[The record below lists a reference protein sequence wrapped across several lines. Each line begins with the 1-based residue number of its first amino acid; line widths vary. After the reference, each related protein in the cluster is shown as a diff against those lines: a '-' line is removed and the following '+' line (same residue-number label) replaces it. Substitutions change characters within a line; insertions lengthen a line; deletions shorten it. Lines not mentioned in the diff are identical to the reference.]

1 MAFLASNNSATLGKP
16 PVISFVF
23 EVSLGNLAIT
33 SPAKIFCLPE
43 NILYQYLEEI
53 ETHHHDI
60 FKFTDGVGGLK
71 QIQVVSDIDKKADD
85 ILSKMTLEEKVGQMT
100 QINLTV
106 IAKGPNKW
114 SSSFPMEI
122 DEKKANKALVD
133 FKVGSVLNTINN
145 TAQKPSVWFKNI
157 SKIQDIAMKNT
168 NLGIPVIYGI
178 DAIHGTTYTD
188 GATMF
193 PQQITTAASWNPENA
208 YNMALVCAYE
218 TRASSIPWNFSPVL
232 DLGLDPRFS
241 RQFESFGE
249 DPLMVERFGVEM
261 IKGYQ
266 GLNNDIS
273 NKYSVAACMKHFVGY
288 HATIS
293 GKDRTPAY
301 IPDNVLKEYHIEPFK
316 KAIDAGAKTIMINS
330 GLINGLPVHADY
342 NLMINVL
349 RNELGFEGVILTDW
363 EDIRK
368 LHDRDK
374 VADSQKEAVKMA
386 INAGIDMSMVPYEYE
401 NFINNLKDLVNEGEV
416 SIERIDDAVKRIL
429 KLKLE
434 LDLFENPVTNYEE
447 YSDFGSKKHH
457 QLAYKAAS
465 ESITLL
471 KNNDNILP
479 IKGNPRILV
488 AGPNGNNMRTL
499 NGAWTYSWQGD
510 LTDQFAGEFNTIYE
524 AIANNYGKNNVKY
537 VSGVSYK
544 ENGSYYDMVE
554 DNINLAVREAK
565 NSDYVVL
572 CLGESTYTEKPG
584 DLNDLTLHHLQLKLA
599 KELAKTGKPI
609 ILILNLGRPRLIS
622 DIEAL
627 MSAVVN
633 VYLPGNFGGDALSDI
648 ISGNVNPSGK
658 LPYTYPLYPNSLLPY
673 YYKPSEVQNNAQGAY
688 NYVGEV
694 NNLYDFGFGL
704 SYSEFVYSNLKINKE
719 EFNSSDTIKV
729 SVNIENTSEIDG
741 FETIQLYSSDLY
753 ASITPDIKR
762 LRDFSKVEIKA
773 GETKT
778 IIFDLP
784 VDNLAFVNLNNDY
797 VVEQGKFKLTIDKLS
812 KEITVN

>member
-1 MAFLASNNSATLGKP
+1 MRYLILLILIFSCTNQTLK
-16 PVISFVF
+16 
-23 EVSLGNLAIT
+23 
-33 SPAKIFCLPE
+33 
-43 NILYQYLEEI
+43 
-53 ETHHHDI
+53 
-60 FKFTDGVGGLK
+60 
-71 QIQVVSDIDKKADD
+71 SDIDLKVDKL
-85 ILSKMTLEEKVGQMT
+85 ISKMTLREKVGQMT

-106 IAKGPNKW
+106 IAKGPTKW
-114 SSSFPMEI
+114 ASSFPMEI

-145 TAQKPSVWFKNI
+145 TAQKPSVWFENI
-157 SKIQDIAMKNT
+157 SKIQEISMGKNP
-168 NLGIPVIYGI
+168 LSIPVIYGI

-218 TRASSIPWNFSPVL
+218 TRASGIPWNFSPVL
-232 DLGLDPRFS
+232 DLGIDPRFS

-249 DPLMVERFGVEM
+249 DPLLVERFGVEM

-273 NKYSVAACMKHFVGY
+273 NKFNVAACMKHFVGY

-301 IPDNVLKEYHIEPFK
+301 IPDNVLSEYHIEPFK
-316 KAIDAGAKTIMINS
+316 KAIEAGAKTIMINS
-330 GLINGLPVHADY
+330 GLINGVPVHADY
-342 NLMINVL
+342 NIMINVL
-349 RNELGFEGVILTDW
+349 RNKLGFEGVILTDW

-374 VADSQKEAVKMA
+374 VAKNQREAIKIA

-401 NFINNLKDLVNEGEV
+401 HFVKNLISLVEEGEV
-416 SIERIDDAVKRIL
+416 SMGRIDDAVKRIL
-429 KLKLE
+429 KLKFE
-434 LDLFENPVTNYEE
+434 LDLFKNPVTNYKDYE
-447 YSDFGSKKHH
+447 DFGSKKHH

-471 KNNDNILP
+471 KNNEDILP
-479 IKGNPRILV
+479 ITGNPKILV
-488 AGPNGNNMRTL
+488 VGPNGNNMRTL

-510 LTDQFAGEFNTIYE
+510 LVDRFAGDYNTIFE
-524 AIANNYGKNNVKY
+524 SVRDTYGRNNVKY
-537 VSGVSYK
+537 VSGVSYNK
-544 ENGSYYDMVE
+544 NGNYYDMIE
-554 DNINLAVREAK
+554 ENIGEAVKEGRK
-565 NSDYVVL
+565 SDYIIL
-572 CLGESTYTEKPG
+572 CLGENTYTEKPG
-584 DLNDLTLHHLQLKLA
+584 DLNDLNIHHLQRKLA
-599 KELAKTGKPI
+599 IELSKTGKPI

-622 DIEAL
+622 DIEPL
-627 MSAVVN
+627 MNAVVN
-633 VYLPGNFGGDALSDI
+633 VYLPGNFGADALADI
-648 ISGNVNPSGK
+648 LSGKVNPSGK

-704 SYSEFVYSNLKINKE
+704 SYSDFEYSNFLITE
-719 EFNSSDTIKV
+719 DTLSSSDTLNV
-729 SVNIENTSEIDG
+729 EVFVTNDSDIDG
-741 FETIQLYSSDLY
+741 YETIQLYSSDLY

-762 LRDFSKVEIKA
+762 LRDFKKILIKS
-773 GETKT
+773 GETKR
-778 IIFDLP
+778 ILFNVPVSDLSFYNK
-784 VDNLAFVNLNNDY
+784 DNMEVLEEGRFKISINN
-797 VVEQGKFKLTIDKLS
+797 LS
-812 KEITVN
+812 KEIYIN

>member
-1 MAFLASNNSATLGKP
+1 MRYIIILLLFFSCTNQNS
-16 PVISFVF
+16 
-23 EVSLGNLAIT
+23 
-33 SPAKIFCLPE
+33 
-43 NILYQYLEEI
+43 
-53 ETHHHDI
+53 
-60 FKFTDGVGGLK
+60 
-71 QIQVVSDIDKKADD
+71 VSDIDKKADD

>member
-1 MAFLASNNSATLGKP
+1 MRYIFILILFFSCTNQ
-16 PVISFVF
+16 
-23 EVSLGNLAIT
+23 NL
-33 SPAKIFCLPE
+33 K
-43 NILYQYLEEI
+43 
-53 ETHHHDI
+53 
-60 FKFTDGVGGLK
+60 
-71 QIQVVSDIDKKADD
+71 SDIDQKVDD
-85 ILSKMTLEEKVGQMT
+85 IISQMTLEEKVGQMT

-114 SSSFPMEI
+114 ESSFPMEI
-122 DEKKANKALVD
+122 DDNKANRALVK

-145 TAQKPSVWFKNI
+145 TAQKPNVWFNNI
-157 SKIQDIAMKNT
+157 SKIQDIAMNKNR
-168 NLGIPVIYGI
+168 LGIPVIYGI

-241 RQFESFGE
+241 RQFETFGE
-249 DPLMVERFGVEM
+249 DPLLVERFGVEM

-266 GLNNDIS
+266 GLDNDIS
-273 NKYSVAACMKHFVGY
+273 NKYNVAACMKHFVGY

-301 IPDNVLKEYHIEPFK
+301 IPDNVLSEYHIEPFK
-316 KAIDAGAKTIMINS
+316 KAIDAGAKTVMINS
-330 GLINGLPVHADY
+330 GLINGIPVHADY

-349 RNELGFEGVILTDW
+349 RNNLGFEGVILTDW

-374 VADSQKEAVKMA
+374 VAETQKEAVKMA

-401 NFINNLKDLVNEGEV
+401 QFFNDLVQLVNEGEV
-416 SIERIDDAVKRIL
+416 SMERIDDAVKRIL
-429 KLKLE
+429 KLKFE

-447 YSDFGSKKHH
+447 YEDFGSKKHH

-471 KNNDNILP
+471 KNNNDILP
-479 IKGNPRILV
+479 LKGKPKILV
-488 AGPNGNNMRTL
+488 TGPNGNNMRTL
-499 NGAWTYSWQGD
+499 NGAWSYSWQGE
-510 LTDQFAGEFNTIYE
+510 LTDRFAGDFNTIYE
-524 AIANNYGKNNVKY
+524 ALQNNYGRNNVKY

-554 DNINLAVREAK
+554 DNINAVVREAR
-565 NSDYVVL
+565 NSDYIVL
-572 CLGESTYTEKPG
+572 CLGENTYTEKPG
-584 DLNDLTLHHLQLKLA
+584 DLNDLNLHQLQVKLA
-599 KELAKTGKPI
+599 KKLAETGKPI

-622 DIEAL
+622 DIEPL

-648 ISGNVNPSGK
+648 ISGDVNPSGK
-658 LPYTYPLYPNSLLPY
+658 LPYTYPAYPNSLLPY

-704 SYSEFVYSNLKINKE
+704 SYSEFIYSDLKVNKDQFG
-719 EFNSSDTIKV
+719 FNETIKI
-729 SVNIENTSEIDG
+729 SVNVENISEIDG

-753 ASITPDIKR
+753 ASVTPDIKR

-773 GETKT
+773 GEKKT
-778 IIFDLP
+778 ITFDLP
-784 VDNLAFVNLNNDY
+784 VDELAFVNADNQL
-797 VVEQGKFKLTIDKLS
+797 VVEPGNFKLTIDRFS
-812 KEITVN
+812 KEISVR

>member
-1 MAFLASNNSATLGKP
+1 MRYIFILILFFSCTNQ
-16 PVISFVF
+16 
-23 EVSLGNLAIT
+23 NL
-33 SPAKIFCLPE
+33 K
-43 NILYQYLEEI
+43 
-53 ETHHHDI
+53 
-60 FKFTDGVGGLK
+60 
-71 QIQVVSDIDKKADD
+71 SDIDQKVDD
-85 ILSKMTLEEKVGQMT
+85 IISQMTLEEKVGQMT

-114 SSSFPMEI
+114 ESSFPMEI
-122 DEKKANKALVD
+122 DDNKANRALVD

-145 TAQKPSVWFKNI
+145 TAQKPNVWFNNI
-157 SKIQDIAMKNT
+157 SKIQDIAMNKNR
-168 NLGIPVIYGI
+168 LGIPVIYGI

-232 DLGLDPRFS
+232 DLGIDPRFS

-249 DPLMVERFGVEM
+249 DPLLVERFGVEM

-273 NKYSVAACMKHFVGY
+273 NKYNVAACMKHFVGY

-301 IPDNVLKEYHIEPFK
+301 IPDNVLKEFHIEPFK
-316 KAIDAGAKTIMINS
+316 KAIEAGAKTVMINS
-330 GLINGLPVHADY
+330 GLINGVPSHADF

-374 VADSQKEAVKMA
+374 VAETQKEAVKIA

-401 NFINNLKDLVNEGEV
+401 QFVNDLIQLVKEGEV
-416 SIERIDDAVKRIL
+416 SMERIDDAVKRIL
-429 KLKLE
+429 KLKFE

-447 YSDFGSKKHH
+447 YEDFGSKKHH

-471 KNNDNILP
+471 KNNNNILP
-479 IKGNPRILV
+479 LKGNPKILV
-488 AGPNGNNMRTL
+488 TGPNGNNMRTL
-499 NGAWTYSWQGD
+499 NGAWSYSWQGE
-510 LTDQFAGEFNTIYE
+510 LTDRFAGDFNTIFE
-524 AIANNYGKNNVKY
+524 GLQNNYGKNNVKY
-537 VSGVSYK
+537 VPGVSYK
-544 ENGSYYDMVE
+544 ENGSYYDMLE
-554 DNINLAVREAK
+554 DNISLAVREAR
-565 NSDYVVL
+565 NSDYVIL
-572 CLGESTYTEKPG
+572 CLGENTYTEKPG
-584 DLNDLTLHHLQLKLA
+584 DLNDLNIHQLQRKLA
-599 KELAKTGKPI
+599 VELSKTGKPI
-609 ILILNLGRPRLIS
+609 VLILNLGRPRLIS
-622 DIEAL
+622 DIEPF

-633 VYLPGNFGGDALSDI
+633 VYLPGNFGGDALADI
-648 ISGNVNPSGK
+648 ISGKVNPSGK
-658 LPYTYPLYPNSLLPY
+658 LPYTYPAYPNSLLPY

-694 NNLYDFGFGL
+694 NNLYDFGYGL
-704 SYSEFVYSNLKINKE
+704 SYSEFIYSNFKVNKGQ
-719 EFNSSDTIKV
+719 FNLNDTIRV
-729 SVNIENTSEIDG
+729 SVDVRNTSNIDG
-741 FETIQLYSSDLY
+741 YETIQLYSSDLY

-762 LRDFSKVEIKA
+762 LRDFNKVEIKG
-773 GETKT
+773 GELKT
-778 IIFDLP
+778 INFNLP
-784 VDNLAFVNLNNDY
+784 VNELAFANAKNEFI
-797 VVEQGKFKLTIDKLS
+797 VEPGKFKLAIDKFS
-812 KEITVN
+812 KEITVR

>member
-1 MAFLASNNSATLGKP
+1 MRYIIILLLFFSCTNQNS
-16 PVISFVF
+16 
-23 EVSLGNLAIT
+23 
-33 SPAKIFCLPE
+33 
-43 NILYQYLEEI
+43 
-53 ETHHHDI
+53 
-60 FKFTDGVGGLK
+60 
-71 QIQVVSDIDKKADD
+71 VSDIDKKADD

-784 VDNLAFVNLNNDY
+784 VDNLTFVNLNNDY
-797 VVEQGKFKLTIDKLS
+797 IVEPGKFKLTIDKLS

>member
-1 MAFLASNNSATLGKP
+1 MRYIIILLLFFSCTNQNS
-16 PVISFVF
+16 
-23 EVSLGNLAIT
+23 
-33 SPAKIFCLPE
+33 
-43 NILYQYLEEI
+43 
-53 ETHHHDI
+53 
-60 FKFTDGVGGLK
+60 
-71 QIQVVSDIDKKADD
+71 VSDIDKKTDD

-168 NLGIPVIYGI
+168 NLGIPIIYGI

-797 VVEQGKFKLTIDKLS
+797 IVEPGKFKLTIDKLS

>member
-1 MAFLASNNSATLGKP
+1 MRYIFILILFFSCTNQ
-16 PVISFVF
+16 
-23 EVSLGNLAIT
+23 NL
-33 SPAKIFCLPE
+33 K
-43 NILYQYLEEI
+43 
-53 ETHHHDI
+53 
-60 FKFTDGVGGLK
+60 
-71 QIQVVSDIDKKADD
+71 SDIDQKVDD
-85 ILSKMTLEEKVGQMT
+85 IISQMTLEEKVGQMT

-114 SSSFPMEI
+114 ESSFPMEI
-122 DEKKANKALVD
+122 DDNKANRALVK

-145 TAQKPSVWFKNI
+145 TAQKPNVWFNNI
-157 SKIQDIAMKNT
+157 SKIQDIAMNKNR
-168 NLGIPVIYGI
+168 LGIPVIYGI

-241 RQFESFGE
+241 RQFETFGE
-249 DPLMVERFGVEM
+249 DPLLVERFGVEM

-266 GLNNDIS
+266 GLDNDIS
-273 NKYSVAACMKHFVGY
+273 NKYNVAACMKHFVGY

-301 IPDNVLKEYHIEPFK
+301 IPDNVLSEYHIEPFK
-316 KAIDAGAKTIMINS
+316 KAIDAGAKTVMINS
-330 GLINGLPVHADY
+330 GLINGIPVHADY

-349 RNELGFEGVILTDW
+349 RNNLGFEGVILTDW

-374 VADSQKEAVKMA
+374 VAETQKEAVKMA

-401 NFINNLKDLVNEGEV
+401 QFFNDLVQLVNEGEV
-416 SIERIDDAVKRIL
+416 SMERIDDAVKRIL
-429 KLKLE
+429 KLKFE

-447 YSDFGSKKHH
+447 YEDFGSKKHH

-471 KNNDNILP
+471 KNNNDILP
-479 IKGNPRILV
+479 LKGNPKILV
-488 AGPNGNNMRTL
+488 TGPNGNNMRTL
-499 NGAWTYSWQGD
+499 NGAWSYSWQGE
-510 LTDQFAGEFNTIYE
+510 LTDRFAGDFNTIYE
-524 AIANNYGKNNVKY
+524 ALQNNYGRNNVKY

-554 DNINLAVREAK
+554 DNINAAVREAR
-565 NSDYVVL
+565 NSDYIVL
-572 CLGESTYTEKPG
+572 CLGENTYTEKPG
-584 DLNDLTLHHLQLKLA
+584 DLNDLNLHQLQVKLA
-599 KELAKTGKPI
+599 KKLAETGKPI

-622 DIEAL
+622 DIEPL

-648 ISGNVNPSGK
+648 ISGDVNPSGK
-658 LPYTYPLYPNSLLPY
+658 LPYTYPAYPNSLLPY

-694 NNLYDFGFGL
+694 NNLYNFGFGL
-704 SYSEFVYSNLKINKE
+704 SYSEFIYSDLKVNKDQFG
-719 EFNSSDTIKV
+719 FNETIQI
-729 SVNIENTSEIDG
+729 SVNVENISEIDG

-753 ASITPDIKR
+753 ASVTPDIKR

-773 GETKT
+773 GEKKT
-778 IIFDLP
+778 ITFDLP
-784 VDNLAFVNLNNDY
+784 VDELAFVNADNQL
-797 VVEQGKFKLTIDKLS
+797 VVEPGNFKLTIDRFS
-812 KEITVN
+812 KEISVR

>member
-1 MAFLASNNSATLGKP
+1 MRYIIILLLFFSCTNQNS
-16 PVISFVF
+16 
-23 EVSLGNLAIT
+23 
-33 SPAKIFCLPE
+33 
-43 NILYQYLEEI
+43 
-53 ETHHHDI
+53 
-60 FKFTDGVGGLK
+60 
-71 QIQVVSDIDKKADD
+71 VSDIDKKADD

-122 DEKKANKALVD
+122 DEKKANKALID

-401 NFINNLKDLVNEGEV
+401 KFINNLKDLVNEGEV

-447 YSDFGSKKHH
+447 YTDFGSKKHH

-719 EFNSSDTIKV
+719 KFNSSDTIKV

-797 VVEQGKFKLTIDKLS
+797 IVEPGKFKLTIDKLS